1 MSDYKKVAGGVEV
14 SISEDTLHRVNLLLQ
29 GINSGAE
36 KVFQSALKRAAD
48 AGRIEAKRSVMG
60 NYTLGSGGFDSNVRA
75 NTSYSA
81 KIGGAEVRIQY
92 AGRVIPLIKFQHSI
106 SRKNGAV
113 VHVRKDSG
121 SEALEHA
128 FQATVAAGMN
138 GSHIGIFEREGRER
152 YPIAQKYGPSVPQM
166 MYSNEGIMKQVSDKV
181 SETFE
186 NRAEHEI
193 LRILNG
199 WGK

>member
-14 SISEDTLHRVNLLLQ
+14 TVSEDTLRRVNLLLKR
-29 GINSGAE
+29 INDGAE

-48 AGRIEAKRSVMG
+48 AGRTEAKRSVTD

-75 NTSYSA
+75 DTHYSA
-81 KIGGAEVRIQY
+81 GMGGTEVRIRY
-92 AGRVIPLIKFQHSI
+92 AGKVIPLIKFQHSI

-121 SEALEHA
+121 SEALVHA
-128 FQATVAAGMN
+128 FQATVKAGDS
-138 GSHIGIFEREGRER
+138 GSHTGIFEREGRER
-152 YPIAQKYGPSVPQM
+152 HPIAQLYGPSVPQM
-166 MYSNEGIMKQVSDKV
+166 MYSNENVIKQVSEKI

-186 NRAEHEI
+186 KRAEHEI
-193 LRILNG
+193 LRLLNG
-199 WGK
+199 WGR